1 MRLVSLG
8 ISGFRGFP
16 NPVLL
21 DLDADAIIV
30 AGVNGSGKTS
40 LFDAIL
46 WVLCGSIDRL
56 NDDTGVVISKYSKT
70 GEARVEI
77 VLKDD
82 AGRRAT
88 VVRRYDESMHLSVQ
102 QNDASPVTGIPAQ
115 AALIEL
121 LWPDA
126 KSAPDEQVALARSL
140 TRATYLQQDSV
151 RRFVEADDEQTR
163 FQVVSELVGAGRI
176 GELQRLM
183 ESSKKSWTQATSSL
197 TKDLAP
203 LSTQRNALAERLKR
217 LGQVSDAASIA
228 TEFRTWSDAVANV
241 LAGSGATPPPGRHVE
256 QTTAGLE
263 RAIAE
268 LLAREQAEGRRI
280 GALGRLSAHLV
291 NQPPDA
297 PDLAPFEAS
306 LAAAQAAATQV
317 SEKLRAAQ
325 GRAAAVRRAQVE
337 LAERDASLRALAQL
351 ALENLGDTCPV
362 CGQDY
367 ERDVTRSRL
376 QDLVAAVATP
386 PATAPVGQDV
396 VTVAIELEAA
406 ERVLAAAQA
415 ALRNG
420 QIAAEQEAQ
429 WRSGL
434 LPLIEEVGLR
444 DGATLV
450 EDLALLRE
458 EGDNTLESIRQLRAE
473 GERLSLGLARAAE
486 VAQRS
491 DVEQQLESLDA
502 SIAKRRAAIEAR
514 AATGELAGQVIT
526 ALRAAGNS
534 VVTKQLEGIEPLL
547 QRIFATVD
555 PHPTLR
561 IVNFLTKSF
570 RGHGQLWTTLDDV
583 QGEVSVQDPSLV
595 LSSSQLNV
603 LAVAIHLALN
613 LAIPTLPLQVVALDD
628 PLQSLDTVNLL
639 GLADLLRRVK
649 ATRQVIVS
657 THDEKLADLLERK
670 LRPVGLHERTL
681 RIDLRGWTPDGPS
694 IETTQVPQ
702 DVSPLRLVATA

>member
-1 MRLVSLG
+1 
-8 ISGFRGFP
+8 
-16 NPVLL
+16 
-21 DLDADAIIV
+21 
-30 AGVNGSGKTS
+30 
-40 LFDAIL
+40 
-46 WVLCGSIDRL
+46 
-56 NDDTGVVISKYSKT
+56 
-70 GEARVEI
+70 
-77 VLKDD
+77 
-82 AGRRAT
+82 
-88 VVRRYDESMHLSVQ
+88 
-102 QNDASPVTGIPAQ
+102 
-115 AALIEL
+115 
-121 LWPDA
+121 
-126 KSAPDEQVALARSL
+126 
-140 TRATYLQQDSV
+140 
-151 RRFVEADDEQTR
+151 
-163 FQVVSELVGAGRI
+163 
-176 GELQRLM
+176 
-183 ESSKKSWTQATSSL
+183 
-197 TKDLAP
+197 
-203 LSTQRNALAERLKR
+203 
-217 LGQVSDAASIA
+217 
-228 TEFRTWSDAVANV
+228 
-241 LAGSGATPPPGRHVE
+241 
-256 QTTAGLE
+256 
-263 RAIAE
+263 
-268 LLAREQAEGRRI
+268 
-280 GALGRLSAHLV
+280 
-291 NQPPDA
+291 
-297 PDLAPFEAS
+297 
-306 LAAAQAAATQV
+306 
-317 SEKLRAAQ
+317 
-325 GRAAAVRRAQVE
+325 
-337 LAERDASLRALAQL
+337 
-351 ALENLGDTCPV
+351 
-362 CGQDY
+362 
-367 ERDVTRSRL
+367 
-376 QDLVAAVATP
+376 
-386 PATAPVGQDV
+386 